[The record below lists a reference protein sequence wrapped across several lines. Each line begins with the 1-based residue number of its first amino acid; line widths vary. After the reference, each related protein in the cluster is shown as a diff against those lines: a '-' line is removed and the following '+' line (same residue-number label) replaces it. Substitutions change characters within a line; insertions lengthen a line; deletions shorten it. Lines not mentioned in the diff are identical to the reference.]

1 MLCNP
6 QPYIRPFNFLNL
18 SQILD
23 TAFNSVEQKIKN
35 AWLYLLFKSI
45 HSSRAKSSRSKG
57 IVCICSSSSWSISSS
72 ILGKLMLNK
81 NPKIS
86 IKPLILFLNKILQGL
101 EKFVIDQITFS
112 IYNIIDLNIFL
123 YCVNSNYEYYAPES
137 EMLLLSIV
145 RDVHVNI
152 LEDSHPN

>member
-1 MLCNP
+1 M
-6 QPYIRPFNFLNL
+6 
-18 SQILD
+18 
-23 TAFNSVEQKIKN
+23 
-35 AWLYLLFKSI
+35 
-45 HSSRAKSSRSKG
+45 
-57 IVCICSSSSWSISSS
+57 
-72 ILGKLMLNK
+72 
-81 NPKIS
+81 
-86 IKPLILFLNKILQGL
+86 NKILQGL

-123 YCVNSNYEYYAPES
+123 YCVNSNYEYYSLES